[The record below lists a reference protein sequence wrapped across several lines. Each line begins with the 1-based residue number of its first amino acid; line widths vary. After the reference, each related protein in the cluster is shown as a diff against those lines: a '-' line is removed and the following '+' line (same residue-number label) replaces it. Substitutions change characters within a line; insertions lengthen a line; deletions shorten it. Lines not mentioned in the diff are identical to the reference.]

1 MATLGK
7 EIVIAGENKIGALS
21 NVTAPIKKWG
31 ISIRAVCAWGDGGK
45 ASFLLVT
52 DNNDKATEVLKQAG
66 YGVQQNE
73 VVLADLPHK
82 VGALAE
88 AAEKIAGAG
97 VDITHCY
104 VSASGDQAL
113 AVFAT
118 KDNQKALKALG

>member
-52 DNNDKATEVLKQAG
+52 DNNDKAAEVLKKAG

-73 VVLADLPHK
+73 VVLAELPHK
-82 VGALAE
+82 VGAL
-88 AAEKIAGAG
+88 AGAG